1 MKVVY
6 FRIIAYLCF
15 TFTKQFMKRIIV
27 SILLVSMCVLGPA
40 AFAQANKLPVAQQ
53 GEVSIVNNTIWQ
65 PKHRHTLW
73 YTEPAKV
80 WMTSAL
86 PLGNGQLGACVMG
99 GVKCDEVQ
107 FNEKTLWRGH
117 VGSVTDHSAYGSYLD
132 FGHLYITD
140 TDPRLTEATDY
151 RRWLDIDDACAGV
164 AYSAQGISYH
174 REYFVSYPDNVLA
187 VRYRATKGGMLNKR
201 ITLLN
206 VNGEAP
212 RYTRTNRHSGT
223 AFFAGEVKRTGTE
236 KDERYCCALR
246 VVAKGGRVGVSD
258 GGSLEVCGADEL
270 CDYLSDDG
278 RTTYV
283 DVIPSNKRESH
294 PGYAELIQ
302 GKHSLTGGS
311 MWTATTRR
319 LPTGCGS
326 VWRVLLRRVMSVSGR
341 TILPTITVFTTDAS

>member
-6 FRIIAYLCF
+6 FRIIAYLCL

-27 SILLVSMCVLGPA
+27 SILLVSMCVMGST

-164 AYSAQGISYH
+164 AYSAQGISFH

-201 ITLLN
+201 IALLN

-212 RYTRTNRHSGT
+212 RAKSSGRALRRTNAIAVR
-223 AFFAGEVKRTGTE
+223 
-236 KDERYCCALR
+236 
-246 VVAKGGRVGVSD
+246 
-258 GGSLEVCGADEL
+258 
-270 CDYLSDDG
+270 
-278 RTTYV
+278 
-283 DVIPSNKRESH
+283 
-294 PGYAELIQ
+294 
-302 GKHSLTGGS
+302 
-311 MWTATTRR
+311 
-319 LPTGCGS
+319 
-326 VWRVLLRRVMSVSGR
+326 
-341 TILPTITVFTTDAS
+341 